1 MKKLVS
7 LVLVLLMLLSM
18 ATMAVAEGEWTFE
31 RKIDIICPWGVGG
44 GADSTIRPMASLL
57 KEELGVEVE
66 VVNVEGAGGVT
77 GVEYTYKQ
85 PADGYT
91 WMLGTQSLIMQDLQ
105 GNTSMDYREE
115 FIPVAKLVHS
125 ISILAGSKKAMAEK
139 GYGTFSELIEYAKEN
154 PYMINVGMLTATG
167 ADGASLAQTIEGL
180 EVTEV
185 PYNSGAEMNA
195 ALVGG
200 HIDLMITGTDE
211 IAGLIESGDIVPLV
225 SLSETR
231 MKLYP
236 DMECT
241 GELGIDS
248 YIGTWRGLFCK
259 KGTPQGAIDAMVEA
273 VAKAVETQTWQEFL
287 KNGAYDERE
296 GFATGEVFDALFE
309 SEYVMFTEYLDEL
322 GVLSK
327 NYYE

>member
-1 MKKLVS
+1 MKKLLS
-7 LVLVLLMLLSM
+7 LALVLVMVLSL
-18 ATMAVAEGEWTFE
+18 AAIAGAEDAWTFE

-66 VVNVEGAGGVT
+66 VQNVEGAGGVT
-77 GVEYTYKQ
+77 GVEFTYKQ

-91 WMLGTQSLIMQDLQ
+91 FMLGTQSLIMQDLQ

-125 ISILAGSKKAMAEK
+125 ISILAGSKKAMEEK
-139 GYGTFSELIEYAKEN
+139 GYSTFSELIEYAKAN
-154 PYMINVGMLTATG
+154 PYGINVGMLTATG
-167 ADGASLAQTIEGL
+167 ADGVSLAQTIEGL

-185 PYNSGAEMNA
+185 PYNAGAEMNA

-225 SLSETR
+225 CLYETR
-231 MKLYP
+231 MNLYP
-236 DMECT
+236 DMEST

-248 YIGTWRGLFCK
+248 NVGTWRGLFCK
-259 KGTPQGAIDAMVEA
+259 KGTPEGAIQAMVDA
-273 VAKAVETQTWQEFL
+273 VTKAVETDTWKEFL
-287 KNGAYDERE
+287 KNGAYDERP
-296 GFATGEVFDALFE
+296 GFSTGEDFAQLFE
-309 SEYVMFTEYLDEL
+309 DEYVMFTAYLDEQ
-322 GVLSK
+322 GVLAK